1 MRIYKTK
8 WLARF
13 ARQEGVDDA
22 SLREAIER
30 AARGL
35 VDADLG
41 CGIIKFRIGD
51 RAVFIYGFA
60 QRKRDNISP
69 DELLTLQEIGSAWLV
84 ADEGR
89 IEQAVKNDVLHEVD
103 YDDDKK

>member
-1 MRIYKTK
+1 MLI
-8 WLARF
+8 A
-13 ARQEGVDDA
+13 
-22 SLREAIER
+22 
-30 AARGL
+30 
-35 VDADLG
+35 
-41 CGIIKFRIGD
+41 FRIGD

-60 QRKRDNISP
+60 KRKRDNISP

-89 IEQAVKNDVLHEVD
+89 IEQALKNDVLHEVD